1 MTETDKK
8 GAEAGFLDWEAP
20 GDSNS
25 SLSQENFST
34 FHPPALRRQIV
45 DMTFLFYFFMTF

>member
-20 GDSNS
+20 GILTRH
-25 SLSQENFST
+25 SLKEIFST
-34 FHPPALRRQIV
+34 FHPPALRRRIV
-45 DMTFLFYFFMTF
+45 DITFLFYFL